1 MIVRISTHSVYII
14 CVLRGIMHN
23 LVPLNQL
30 LGWNLFENVESK
42 DQNDLVNDY
51 FQCIVECDDE
61 QQTCKRICRDILIDT

>member
-1 MIVRISTHSVYII
+1 M

-23 LVPLNQL
+23 LVPFNQL
-30 LGWNLFENVESK
+30 LGWNLLENVESK

>member
-1 MIVRISTHSVYII
+1 
-14 CVLRGIMHN
+14 MHN

-30 LGWNLFENVESK
+30 SGWNLFENVESK
-42 DQNDLVNDY
+42 DQNALVNDY